1 MSKIRNLSKETYYGE
16 LRKILGGIANCSV
29 NGGYVY
35 LLDFGDGYYK
45 FGLTTNI
52 ITRMTTHFRHHQF
65 HNVVKTWECGEFVRE
80 VEKSI
85 KEYAIRC
92 GILETYR
99 KETEVIKTADIGVVI
114 NYIDD
119 IVSKLPK
126 NNVPKSEFGKIVEDV
141 LVKRGL
147 NKVLQRGQIVIASI
161 KKPQKEFKCDK
172 CGKVFDKKC
181 NLDTHKNRKKPCP
194 EKVDKPQPVGPPKCN
209 TCSKEFSTKSSLT
222 RHSKTCMIKIDRK
235 KRKDDEIAELK
246 KELKE
251 LKNTVEEMRKNSNGT
266 MVNNTLPTQQTT
278 NVRNNANKHIGDNID
293 NSIDNST
300 TNNIT
305 NNVTFINNY
314 NSPDVSKITIDTEL
328 IKKH

>member
-1 MSKIRNLSKETYYGE
+1 MSKIRDLSKETYYGE

-65 HNVVKTWECGEFVRE
+65 HNIVKTWECGEFVRE

-99 KETEVIKTADIGVVI
+99 KETEVIKTADIGTVI

-126 NNVPKSEFGKIVEDV
+126 NNMLKSEFGKIVEDV

-147 NKVLQRGQIVIASI
+147 NKVLQRGQTVIASI

-181 NLDTHKNRKKPCP
+181 NLDTHKNRKKPCVIDP
-194 EKVDKPQPVGPPKCN
+194 NIVPVVVIPKCVDCDKN
-209 TCSKEFSTKSSLT
+209 FATKSSLT
-222 RHSKTCMIKIDRK
+222 RHLKICPAKKNQNAIDPLPDYLTKVTRGVYTLDLCHYVDTIVYQIKYIYLYSFND
-235 KRKDDEIAELK
+235 
-246 KELKE
+246 
-251 LKNTVEEMRKNSNGT
+251 G
-266 MVNNTLPTQQTT
+266 
-278 NVRNNANKHIGDNID
+278 
-293 NSIDNST
+293 
-300 TNNIT
+300 
-305 NNVTFINNY
+305 
-314 NSPDVSKITIDTEL
+314 
-328 IKKH
+328 